1 MHSFL
6 QPVTPRDDDSLTHSP
21 NNGHGTV
28 DCSLCQTLP
37 NFATA
42 LFCTHSFR
50 FRCCF
55 VCAVLTLFLRYFLL
69 ELYYAL
75 LLILHTL
82 RLRISLFSFLT
93 DCVVQDDD
101 EDVVESLISPLSVC
115 LSDDDAGWLAD
126 SAVALLA
133 ESALRGRCV

>member
-6 QPVTPRDDDSLTHSP
+6 QPVTHRDDDSLTHSP
-21 NNGHGTV
+21 NGGHGTV

-37 NFATA
+37 NFATT

-82 RLRISLFSFLT
+82 LFSFLT
-93 DCVVQDDD
+93 DCGVVQDD

-115 LSDDDAGWLAD
+115 LLMMILAGWLAD